1 LELSETERKSPSVCK
16 CFSDRPNGEAVRPI
30 VVVPVPVARIEVEIV
45 TVVAAVGR
53 CRPVETVAPNVVER
67 TTAVVTIA
75 GGGENVAFWLNG
87 SRDGLYQTANHRGIV
102 VP

>member
-1 LELSETERKSPSVCK
+1 MERKSPSVCK
-16 CFSDRPNGEAVRPI
+16 CFGDGTDGEAVSPI

-53 CRPVETVAPNVVER
+53 RGPIVAVAANIVETATAVVAITGGGETVA
-67 TTAVVTIA
+67 
-75 GGGENVAFWLNG
+75 FLLNG
-87 SRDGLYQTANHRGIV
+87 SWDGLYQTTNHRSTG